1 MEKNSHRKVWKRFRN
16 KRRGKKKKIK
26 RKENMVREETWK
38 INIKSKRE
46 GQIGIGR

>member
-1 MEKNSHRKVWKRFRN
+1 MEKVQKQKERE
-16 KRRGKKKKIK
+16 KKKIK

-46 GQIGIGR
+46 GQIGTGR